1 LSKNIWG
8 NTNLGDLIILRA
20 VLRLGAK
27 ARFLNLDN
35 GYNLFRDNRST
46 VDFLVGIYSLDLS
59 YEFEANRLNE
69 IRDVANNR
77 N

>member
-1 LSKNIWG
+1 LSKSIWG

-27 ARFLNLDN
+27 ARFLNLDY
-35 GYNLFRDNRST
+35 GYNLFRDNRSN
-46 VDFLVGIYSLDLS
+46 VDFLVGVYSPGLS

-69 IRDVANNR
+69 ILGVANNR